1 MDMVFIMQA
10 SHLLG
15 CTFMTS
21 GSFLQQMAL
30 YRKSI
35 PKMSSARDC
44 SSSSATMQMFYF
56 AGLFLEMA
64 SLMLLPMGTYVLLGS
79 LHVIFFKLN
88 LANDENRPHALA
100 EVAGNVIIILSL
112 L

>member
-1 MDMVFIMQA
+1 MVFIIQA

-15 CTFMTS
+15 CTFMIT
-21 GSFLQQMAL
+21 GAFLQQMAI

-35 PKMSSARDC
+35 PKLSPIRDC
-44 SSSSATMQMFYF
+44 GSSSATMQMFYF

-88 LANDENRPHALA
+88 LANDEGRPHATA
-100 EVAGNVIIILSL
+100 EIAGNVIIILSIL
-112 L
+112 